1 MKEQTYIK
9 HIKRYAI
16 ASIIFPLIAINLCLA
31 IYIILG
37 SFRPA
42 LNVYDYDKKEFTQ
55 GFNEYKKTLNM
66 DASEYGEYNK
76 SAKDFFNKN
85 RNPPSSDNYS
95 YLNCSKNKIE
105 RYYVTT
111 DKKKILF
118 LRPSKVSKSAY
129 KEFLSI
135 EKDLWTNNKIESVLW
150 KENNIKNTG
159 CIKNNKYL
167 YILLNKFKFL
177 ESFMLHSLK
186 NNPSGFVNVK
196 NPYLYGEVSI
206 SRTARYW
213 PTSFIFKNLMLL
225 CSFCLFMYWRNNLNL
240 LKNIIPN
247 QFTRNFYY
255 FGMLSSIFL
264 LLHATFLGMD
274 FDSKLLSN
282 MRRSILLLFIVFEIC
297 AQFSLT
303 KILIKNKY
311 NLRDYLS
318 YTILKIKVIFVGLII
333 ILTSFFIFIFF
344 WSDFSSEFKH
354 VLEWNYFPILLIY
367 YYLSLNLWNQKT

>member
-1 MKEQTYIK
+1 
-9 HIKRYAI
+9 
-16 ASIIFPLIAINLCLA
+16 
-31 IYIILG
+31 
-37 SFRPA
+37 
-42 LNVYDYDKKEFTQ
+42 
-55 GFNEYKKTLNM
+55 
-66 DASEYGEYNK
+66 
-76 SAKDFFNKN
+76 
-85 RNPPSSDNYS
+85 
-95 YLNCSKNKIE
+95 
-105 RYYVTT
+105 
-111 DKKKILF
+111 
-118 LRPSKVSKSAY
+118 
-129 KEFLSI
+129 
-135 EKDLWTNNKIESVLW
+135 
-150 KENNIKNTG
+150 
-159 CIKNNKYL
+159 
-167 YILLNKFKFL
+167 
-177 ESFMLHSLK
+177 
-186 NNPSGFVNVK
+186 
-196 NPYLYGEVSI
+196 
-206 SRTARYW
+206 
-213 PTSFIFKNLMLL
+213 
-225 CSFCLFMYWRNNLNL
+225 MYWRNNLNL